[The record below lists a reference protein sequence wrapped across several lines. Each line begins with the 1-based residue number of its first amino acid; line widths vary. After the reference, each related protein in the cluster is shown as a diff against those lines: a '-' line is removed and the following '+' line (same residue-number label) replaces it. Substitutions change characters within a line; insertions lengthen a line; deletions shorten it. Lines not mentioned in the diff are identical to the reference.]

1 MSFDIL
7 YDLESAQRAIPDMG
21 FHWPD
26 AKLLALGHDVQELY
40 PEIQHWSPYLA
51 AEGHLLYSSRT
62 SRDPTVVSPRT
73 SNDFLLF
80 LRATLASGI
89 NQR

>member
-26 AKLLALGHDVQELY
+26 AKLLALGREVQEMY
-40 PEIQHWSPYLA
+40 PEIRHWRPYLA
-51 AEGHLLYSSRT
+51 AEGYLLYSSRT
-62 SRDPTVVSPRT
+62 SRDPAVVSPRA
-73 SNDFLLF
+73 SNDFILF
-80 LRATLASGI
+80 LHATLASGL
-89 NQR
+89 NQQ